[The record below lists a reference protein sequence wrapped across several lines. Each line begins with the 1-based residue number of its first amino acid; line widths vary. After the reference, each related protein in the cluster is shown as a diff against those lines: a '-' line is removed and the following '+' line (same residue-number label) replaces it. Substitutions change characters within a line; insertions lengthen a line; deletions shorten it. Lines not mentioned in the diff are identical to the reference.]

1 MGTTLFADVS
11 PLLDAA
17 AASDESR
24 VIAATLD
31 LLATPNVTPTKIAGR
46 VGLAA
51 LWGGADSRAVGAL
64 AATGRIAEW
73 MRGIPIGS
81 ERASEERRKLAP
93 ALPLTQGI
101 LAGDAGSRLA
111 RARRRTRCRSR

>member
-31 LLATPNVTPTKIAGR
+31 LLATPNVTPTKIVGR
-46 VGLAA
+46 AGLAA
-51 LWGGADSRAVGAL
+51 
-64 AATGRIAEW
+64 GRE
-73 MRGIPIGS
+73 G
-81 ERASEERRKLAP
+81 
-93 ALPLTQGI
+93 
-101 LAGDAGSRLA
+101 LAGREGEDCGDV
-111 RARRRTRCRSR
+111 T